1 MKRLLSSLKGA
12 KPESRFFISQWFRFF
27 APEAGVLLP
36 VADIAKMLGVSKNVV
51 MSSLAYMTT
60 EGFFERS
67 HIHLGVRAGRPTSQ
81 YFATNK
87 LLAILCDDEHPRFHA
102 GLIEELH
109 FNNHQHL
116 TLSNRLLLCVFLLH
130 ANEYGLVENLGFSV
144 IAQMTGMSNDQFNSQ
159 LDKLSRLGYLRKLSS
174 GVTSKVIFGSRPS
187 IYLLDIT
194 NERFSS
200 AIFRSVTCE
209 QAISTEEYQHILK
222 KLISISNN
230 GLVSF
235 SHLQQKDDDDSKT
248 IRTNAYAQC
257 RKRFAMA
264 IGIEGAESSWI
275 FFFELARMPAL
286 KKFLFEKILLT
297 VAQSAISRRKLNQEW
312 LTQLSISF
320 CQELQPVFLKQ
331 GKVLIG
337 KDYAEDIDKNSKKS
351 HVIER
356 ESGDEV
362 DLFDTTDLSVFA
374 EVLVRCV
381 IFPAVE
387 TLKYKTAILKKHF
400 KAPFKFAFLLD
411 EKSEDVIE
419 IKRPLDIYYLYPISN
434 GPYEKRVYIVDGEVH
449 PIEINVGID

>member
-1 MKRLLSSLKGA
+1 MKHLLSSLKGA
-12 KPESRFFISQWFRFF
+12 KPESRFFISLWVRFF
-27 APEAGVLLP
+27 APEAGVPLP
-36 VADIAKMLGVSKNVV
+36 VAEIAKKLGVSKNVV

-60 EGFFERS
+60 EGFFEKG
-67 HIHLGVRAGRPTSQ
+67 HIHLGVRVGRPTSQ

-87 LLAILCDDEHPRFHA
+87 LLAVLSDDEHPRFHA

-109 FNNHQHL
+109 SNNHQHL

-130 ANEYGLVENLGFSV
+130 ANEYGLVEHLGFSV
-144 IAQMTGMSNDQFNSQ
+144 ITQMTGMSNDQFNSQ

-200 AIFRSVTCE
+200 AIFRSVTFE
-209 QAISTEEYQHILK
+209 QAISTEEHQYTLK
-222 KLISISNN
+222 EFISLSNN

-248 IRTNAYAQC
+248 IKMNAYAQC

-264 IGIEGAESSWI
+264 IGIEGAEPSWI
-275 FFFELARMPAL
+275 FFIELARKPAL

-297 VAQSAISRRKLNQEW
+297 VAQAAISRRELNQEW

-337 KDYAEDIDKNSKKS
+337 QDHAEEIDKNGKKS
-351 HVIER
+351 HVDER

-374 EVLVRCV
+374 DVLVRCV
-381 IFPAVE
+381 IFPAVK
-387 TLKYKTAILKKHF
+387 TLKYKIAILKKHF
-400 KAPFKFAFLLD
+400 KAPFQFAFLLD
-411 EKSEDVIE
+411 EKAEGVIE
-419 IKRPLDIYYLYPISN
+419 IKRPLDIYCLYPISN
-434 GPYEKRVYIVDGEVH
+434 GPYEKRVCFVGGEVH
-449 PIEINVGID
+449 PIETNVQID

>member
-12 KPESRFFISQWFRFF
+12 KPESRFFISLWFRFF
-27 APEAGVLLP
+27 APEAGVPLP
-36 VADIAKMLGVSKNVV
+36 VAEIAKMLGVSKNVV

-67 HIHLGVRAGRPTSQ
+67 HIHLGVRVGRPTSQ
-81 YFATNK
+81 YFATHK
-87 LLAILCDDEHPRFHA
+87 LLAILSDDELPRFHV

-130 ANEYGLVENLGFSV
+130 ANECGLVENLGFSV

-159 LDKLSRLGYLRKLSS
+159 LDKLSRLKYLRKLSS

-200 AIFRSVTCE
+200 AIFHSVTCE
-209 QAISTEEYQHILK
+209 QAISTEEYQ
-222 KLISISNN
+222 N
-230 GLVSF
+230 
-235 SHLQQKDDDDSKT
+235 T
-248 IRTNAYAQC
+248 I
-257 RKRFAMA
+257 KRFISLSNTGLTSYRHAQQEDDVDIKTNRQSIFTHSRKQSAKA
-264 IGIEGAESSWI
+264 IGIESAEFSWI
-275 FFFELARMPAL
+275 FFIELARKPAL

-297 VAQSAISRRKLNQEW
+297 VAQSAISRRELNQEW

-320 CQELQPVFLKQ
+320 CQEIQPVFLKK

-337 KDYAEDIDKNSKKS
+337 GNHAEDIDKNGKKS
-351 HVIER
+351 HVDER

-381 IFPAVE
+381 IFPAVK

-411 EKSEDVIE
+411 EKAEGVIE
-419 IKRPLDIYYLYPISN
+419 IKRPLDIYCLYPISN
-434 GPYEKRVYIVDGEVH
+434 GPYEKRVCFVGGEVH
-449 PIEINVGID
+449 PIGTNVETD

>member
-12 KPESRFFISQWFRFF
+12 KPESRFFISLWFRFF
-27 APEAGVLLP
+27 APEAGVPLP
-36 VADIAKMLGVSKNVV
+36 VAEIAKMLGVSKNVV

-67 HIHLGVRAGRPTSQ
+67 HIHLGVRVGRPTSQ
-81 YFATNK
+81 YFATHK
-87 LLAILCDDEHPRFHA
+87 LLAILSDYEHPRFHA

-109 FNNHQHL
+109 SNNHQHL

-130 ANEYGLVENLGFSV
+130 ANEFGLVENLGFSV

-159 LDKLSRLGYLRKLSS
+159 LDKLSRLRYFRKLSS
-174 GVTSKVIFGSRPS
+174 GVTSKVIFGSKPS

-209 QAISTEEYQHILK
+209 QAISTEEYQDTLK
-222 KLISISNN
+222 ELISISKN

-235 SHLQQKDDDDSKT
+235 SHSQQKDDDSKS
-248 IRTNAYAQC
+248 IWTNAYAQC

-275 FFFELARMPAL
+275 FFIELASKPAL

-297 VAQSAISRRKLNQEW
+297 VAQSAISRRELNQEW

-320 CQELQPVFLKQ
+320 CQELQPVFLKK
-331 GKVLIG
+331 GKVFIG
-337 KDYAEDIDKNSKKS
+337 KNHAEEIDKNGKKS
-351 HVIER
+351 HVDER

-381 IFPAVE
+381 IFPAVK

-400 KAPFKFAFLLD
+400 KAPFQFAFLLD
-411 EKSEDVIE
+411 EKTEGVIE

-434 GPYEKRVYIVDGEVH
+434 GPYEKRVYIEAGEVH
-449 PIEINVGID
+449 PIGTNVETD